1 MTECDGKIIITVDEI
16 LRGMTDNEEE
26 YARAAKQFGAL
37 LDIKVETCFDRIRD
51 LGDLKGV
58 FFGDLKNGEAFP
70 EDNPPV
76 FAVSAKDIPGIPTF
90 VVKEAPIFYWRRLA
104 RVIADKFRPRSVVI
118 TGSYGKTTTM
128 QMTCSVLQQAGRTT
142 FTPNNENTNIGQVWA
157 LTRPLVTYDYFTCEL
172 GLSQKNYYMSEWS
185 KIIKPEIC
193 VIVNIGSP
201 HIENFGDKSQILE
214 EKLHVADGMSE
225 EKGLLILNADDET
238 SMAKK
243 DYRHKIKTIAVNT
256 KEADYTCRDI
266 AMSNDGIDFVAVCR
280 DREFNVHLNLT
291 GKHNVYSALAAIAVA
306 DSFGVS
312 DDKIAAGLALY
323 KTSGTRQ
330 NVYTAYKNN
339 IIIEDCFGASLEADI
354 VMFDML
360 REFKAEEGQRK
371 IAVLGHVPRMGRLSD
386 QVHRDIAKKLA
397 SDYDFDMVVTYGG
410 LSRYFSEE
418 YKKAGKSAYHFYDD
432 EEFVAFLKENI
443 REKDIIL
450 FKGVWKTYNFTRHV
464 RRILNPDYKA
474 QLPKYCGTYADTA
487 SLHTTSPS
495 SLLFDAS
502 DGRIV
507 CGKNIHTRYNP
518 ASLITI
524 ASVLTLLENG
534 MKPDDIVTI
543 PGAASAFTKGWFVY
557 GVKAGERYR
566 AGDLMWL
573 SLKKSGTDALYS
585 LILSEYESVEA
596 FMKLWRETVLQS
608 GAVNTGSIG
617 PYGKDSD
624 GYYSTA
630 FDLALIISRALKN
643 KDFLSLISDDMR
655 EITELTSGERKR
667 ESLVTF
673 LNTRSEKDEHLLYTP
688 GVIQIKEGENHI
700 SRKCVAAA
708 VKRGEKYYVSVVL
721 GSVESHFN
729 MFSYDETKRMLDFTE
744 TLPLVKKEEVSVKTI
759 NNAAFDSA
767 YEYIDSI
774 NDPELLDRI
783 LENNYETSLG
793 GSFWKYRQIHLESK
807 DPLERKRALL
817 KCQYIQRVMCA
828 SVPVNSNI
836 HRFGTPHGLTGIH
849 ISARAKIGTGCT
861 ILQGVTIGSNTF
873 ADSKKSGF
881 PVIGNNV
888 FIGAGAK
895 IIGGVT
901 VGDNV
906 RIGANCIV
914 VEDVPA
920 NSVVVMEKPKI
931 ISKPLINNKFLSP
944 DEYDKFIEEQ
954 LFIRGGGEQT

>member
-16 LRGMTDNEEE
+16 LRGMTDNDEE
-26 YARAAKQFGAL
+26 YARAVKQFATL
-37 LDIKVETCFDRIRD
+37 LDIKVETCFDRIKD

-58 FFGDLKNGEAFP
+58 FFGDLSSGEEFP
-70 EDNPPV
+70 KDNPPV

-90 VVKEAPIFYWRRLA
+90 VVKESPIFYWRRLTK
-104 RVIADKFRPRSVVI
+104 VIADKFRPRSVVI

-128 QMTCSVLQQAGRTT
+128 QMTCSVLQQAGKTT
-142 FTPNNENTNIGQVWA
+142 FTPSNENTNLGQVWA
-157 LTRPLVTYDYFTCEL
+157 FTRPLVTYDYFTCEL

-201 HIENFGDKSQILE
+201 HIENFGDKNQILE

-225 EKGLLILNADDET
+225 ENGLLILNADDET

-256 KEADYTCRDI
+256 KKADYTCRDI
-266 AMSNDGIDFVAVCR
+266 VMSNDSIDFVAVCR
-280 DREFNVHLNLT
+280 DKEFNVHLNVT

-312 DDKIAAGLALY
+312 DDKIAAGLELY

-410 LSRYFSEE
+410 LSKYFSDE

-432 EEFVAFLKENI
+432 EEFVAFMKENI

-450 FKGVWKTYNFTRHV
+450 FKGVWKTYNFTKHV
-464 RRILNPDYKA
+464 RKILNPEYKV
-474 QLPKYCGTYADTA
+474 QLPKYCGTHADVS

-495 SLLFDAS
+495 TILFDVS
-502 DGRIV
+502 DNEIV
-507 CGKNIHTRYNP
+507 CGKNIHTRCNP
-518 ASLITI
+518 ASLMTI

-534 MKPDDIVTI
+534 TKPDDIITI
-543 PGAASAFTKGWFVY
+543 PNAMSAFTKGWSVY

-573 SLKKSGTDALYS
+573 SLKKSGADALYS
-585 LILSEYESVEA
+585 LILSAYESIES
-596 FMKLWRETVLQS
+596 FMKLWRETVLQA

-617 PYGKDSD
+617 PYGKDSVS
-624 GYYSTA
+624 YYSTA

-643 KDFLSLISDDMR
+643 NDFMSLVSNDMR
-655 EITELTSGERKR
+655 EITELSSGERKQ

-673 LNTRSEKDEHLLYTP
+673 LNNRNENDEHLLYTP
-688 GVIQIKEGENHI
+688 GIIQIKEGENHI
-700 SRKCVAAA
+700 SHKCTAAA
-708 VKRGEKYYVSVVL
+708 IKRGEKYYVSVVL

-729 MFSYDETKRMLDFTE
+729 MFSYNETKCMLDYTE
-744 TLPLVKKEEVSVKTI
+744 KLPTVKKWEGLIKI
-759 NNAAFDSA
+759 MNNASFDSA

-774 NDPELLDRI
+774 NDPEVLDRI
-783 LENNYETSLG
+783 LKNNYETSLG
-793 GSFWKYRQIHLESK
+793 GDFWKYRQIHLESK

-817 KCQYIQRVMCA
+817 KCQYIQRIMCA
-828 SVPVNSNI
+828 SVPINSNI

-849 ISARAKIGTGCT
+849 ISARARIGTGCT

-873 ADSKKSGF
+873 ADSKNSGF

-895 IIGGVT
+895 IIGGIT

-920 NSVVVMEKPKI
+920 NSVVVMNKPRI
-931 ISKPLINNKFLSP
+931 ISKPLINNKFLSA
-944 DEYDKFIEEQ
+944 DEYGSLIK
-954 LFIRGGGEQT
+954 

>member
-1 MTECDGKIIITVDEI
+1 
-16 LRGMTDNEEE
+16 
-26 YARAAKQFGAL
+26 
-37 LDIKVETCFDRIRD
+37 
-51 LGDLKGV
+51 
-58 FFGDLKNGEAFP
+58 
-70 EDNPPV
+70 
-76 FAVSAKDIPGIPTF
+76 
-90 VVKEAPIFYWRRLA
+90 
-104 RVIADKFRPRSVVI
+104 
-118 TGSYGKTTTM
+118 
-128 QMTCSVLQQAGRTT
+128 
-142 FTPNNENTNIGQVWA
+142 
-157 LTRPLVTYDYFTCEL
+157 
-172 GLSQKNYYMSEWS
+172 
-185 KIIKPEIC
+185 
-193 VIVNIGSP
+193 
-201 HIENFGDKSQILE
+201 
-214 EKLHVADGMSE
+214 MSE
-225 EKGLLILNADDET
+225 ENGLLILNADDET

-256 KEADYTCRDI
+256 KKADYTCRDI
-266 AMSNDGIDFVAVCR
+266 VMSNDSIDFVAVCR
-280 DREFNVHLNLT
+280 DKEFNVHLNVT

-410 LSRYFSEE
+410 LSKYFSDE

-432 EEFVAFLKENI
+432 EEFVAFMKENI

-450 FKGVWKTYNFTRHV
+450 FKGVWKTYNFTKHV
-464 RRILNPDYKA
+464 RKILNPEYKV
-474 QLPKYCGTYADTA
+474 QLPKYCGTHADVS

-495 SLLFDAS
+495 TILFDVS
-502 DGRIV
+502 DNEIV
-507 CGKNIHTRYNP
+507 CGKNIHTRCNP
-518 ASLITI
+518 ASLMTI

-534 MKPDDIVTI
+534 TKPDDIITI
-543 PGAASAFTKGWFVY
+543 PNAMSAFTKGWSVY

-573 SLKKSGTDALYS
+573 SLKKSGADALYS
-585 LILSEYESVEA
+585 LILSAYESIES
-596 FMKLWRETVLQS
+596 FMKLWRETVLQA

-617 PYGKDSD
+617 PYGKDSVS
-624 GYYSTA
+624 YYSTA

-643 KDFLSLISDDMR
+643 NDFMSLVSNDMR
-655 EITELTSGERKR
+655 EITELSSGERIQ

-673 LNTRSEKDEHLLYTP
+673 LNNRNENDEHLLYTP
-688 GVIQIKEGENHI
+688 GIIQIKEGENHI
-700 SRKCVAAA
+700 SHKCTAAA
-708 VKRGEKYYVSVVL
+708 IKRGEKYYVSVVL

-729 MFSYDETKRMLDFTE
+729 MFSYNETKCMLDYTE
-744 TLPLVKKEEVSVKTI
+744 KLPTVKKWEGLIKI
-759 NNAAFDSA
+759 MNNASFDSA

-774 NDPELLDRI
+774 NDPEVLDRI
-783 LENNYETSLG
+783 LKNNYETSLG
-793 GSFWKYRQIHLESK
+793 GDFWKYRQIHLESK

-817 KCQYIQRVMCA
+817 KCQYIQRIMCA
-828 SVPVNSNI
+828 SVPINSNI

-849 ISARAKIGTGCT
+849 ISARARIGTGCT

-873 ADSKKSGF
+873 ADSKNSGF

-895 IIGGVT
+895 IIGGIT

-920 NSVVVMEKPKI
+920 NSVVVMNKPRI
-931 ISKPLINNKFLSP
+931 ISKPLINNKFLSA
-944 DEYDKFIEEQ
+944 DEYGSLIK
-954 LFIRGGGEQT
+954 